1 MTRLKSESR
10 AARLHRLRKSLT
22 QFPDIDPP
30 SSWLLAMESRAAW
43 EIGAGF
49 FCYLPLQRI
58 VHKGDGHPVLVLPG
72 LGASDVSTSL
82 LRRFIDDLGYVSY
95 PWELG
100 RNRGFNEEKHTSVED
115 RLHAIYAEHGKRVT
129 VIGQSLG
136 GVYARELAKIAPSKV
151 RQVITLGSPF
161 SGHPLAS
168 TGIRLYEWLSGD
180 NIENLD
186 FDRHHEI
193 RKTPPVPTTS
203 VYSKLDGIVAWK
215 CSIEDTGS
223 RSESIHLRGATHCG
237 MAFSPAALYL
247 LADRLAQQ
255 PDSWQPFEPHGAARL
270 FYGTDDHGVTQ

>member
-1 MTRLKSESR
+1 MTRMKSESR
-10 AARLHRLRKSLT
+10 AARLQRLRKSLT

-30 SSWLLAMESRAAW
+30 SSWLLAMEGRAAW
-43 EIGAGF
+43 EIWAGIL
-49 FCYLPLQRI
+49 CYLPLESI
-58 VHKGDGHPVLVLPG
+58 SPKGDGHPVLVLPG
-72 LGASDVSTSL
+72 LGASDTSTVL
-82 LRRFIDDLGYVSY
+82 LRRFIDDLGYVSH

-100 RNRGFNEEKHTSVED
+100 RNRGFNEERHMSVED
-115 RLHAIYAEHGKRVT
+115 RLHAIYAAHRKPVT

-136 GVYARELAKIAPSKV
+136 GVYARELAKIAPSEV

-180 NIENLD
+180 NIEDLD
-186 FDRHHEI
+186 FAQHHEI

-215 CSIEDTGS
+215 CSIEDAGPKT
-223 RSESIHLRGATHCG
+223 ESIHLRGATHCG

-255 PDSWQPFEPHGAARL
+255 PGSWKPFAPRGAACL
-270 FYGTDDHGVTQ
+270 LYGTDDHGAAQ